1 MLQNALTLLLLAA
14 LPTIACAQIA
24 VAPCYEPQIGQSLG
38 GGDDWIYLGIPLGI
52 SFPYNG
58 TTYSQ
63 IDISTNGF
71 IFLGANNLI
80 DPRCCAI
87 SGAQFT
93 AGLPSIAILW
103 TDLICNSAN
112 RANGVYYNTLP
123 GRAVITW
130 LGFNEY
136 GSIGLQPDFTLQMQL
151 TVNGEV
157 TFFYSPTTHILASFH
172 TAITGITQ
180 GLGASNPGSTDL
192 SASFPNNTN
201 GQPTIYEEWASGN
214 FDLAQRTFELIPV
227 GGGWLALDRPN
238 CPFVLATAQPFGVG
252 CPPLTGNPNA
262 EFYELFST
270 GPAFDL
276 SNRGID
282 LIPIG
287 SGYLVVPSATAW
299 FFGFANATALG
310 DDQTSQVT
318 LPFSFPTPAGTFSS
332 FGVSSNGYLQFSN
345 SLTATPYPGPLEF
358 QNEEPRIYGLWT
370 DLDPASCGQTYSD
383 AISPTSWAFTW
394 NGVAE
399 YPSASPAATFQVQ
412 VRSDGTVSILWQ
424 SVQVI
429 SHPIMVGFS
438 RGFGVAD
445 PFNQDLSA
453 TMPFQTG
460 LGTQPLLLESRT
472 MPILGTT
479 LSLQV
484 RQQPVNATAAALI
497 LGFQKITVP
506 LSGLGMSGC
515 VQQVSADAALF
526 FASVGATTAMPLAL
540 PTTRNF
546 LGFILHLQG
555 AELAPLANAIGIAT
569 SNGLSLRLGTF

>member
-1 MLQNALTLLLLAA
+1 MARFQRVWQHRPAA
-14 LPTIACAQIA
+14 RLH
-24 VAPCYEPQIGQSLG
+24 VA
-38 GGDDWIYLGIPLGI
+38 DAAD
-52 SFPYNG
+52 
-58 TTYSQ
+58 
-63 IDISTNGF
+63 
-71 IFLGANNLI
+71 
-80 DPRCCAI
+80 
-87 SGAQFT
+87 
-93 AGLPSIAILW
+93 
-103 TDLICNSAN
+103 
-112 RANGVYYNTLP
+112 
-123 GRAVITW
+123 
-130 LGFNEY
+130 
-136 GSIGLQPDFTLQMQL
+136 
-151 TVNGEV
+151 GERRSDV
-157 TFFYSPTTHILASFH
+157 LYSPTTHILASFH

-445 PFNQDLSA
+445 PFNQDLCDHA
-453 TMPFQTG
+453 VPDG
-460 LGTQPLLLESRT
+460 PRH
-472 MPILGTT
+472 
-479 LSLQV
+479 
-484 RQQPVNATAAALI
+484 ATAPARKPHNANPRHHAFTAIAAA
-497 LGFQKITVP
+497 TCERHR
-506 LSGLGMSGC
+506 S
-515 VQQVSADAALF
+515 SAD
-526 FASVGATTAMPLAL
+526 PWL
-540 PTTRNF
+540 PKSPCRSR
-546 LGFILHLQG
+546 GW
-555 AELAPLANAIGIAT
+555 A
-569 SNGLSLRLGTF
+569 